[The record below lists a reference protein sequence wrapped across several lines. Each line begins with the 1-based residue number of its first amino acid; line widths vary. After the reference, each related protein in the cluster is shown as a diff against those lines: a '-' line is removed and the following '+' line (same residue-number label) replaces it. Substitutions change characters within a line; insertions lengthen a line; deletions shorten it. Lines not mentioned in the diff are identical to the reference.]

1 MGISPMMQQYLT
13 IHEQYPDCLLL
24 FRLGDF
30 YELFFEDAKV
40 ASHELELTL
49 TGKDCGLEERAPM
62 CGVPFHSVNTYI
74 EKLIERGYKVAICEQ
89 MEDPA
94 LAKGLVKRE
103 VVRVITAGTVTDP
116 VMLDDRKNNYLMA
129 VLTDGRNAG
138 IAFADVSTGEFYVA
152 EPAMAILRAEILR
165 TAPTEIICAS
175 RESLKQAAGEFP
187 GIVISEQNSNWFQLH
202 NAGEV
207 LCDHF
212 KLPHLAGL
220 GLEEHPFATRA
231 AGALMKYLG
240 ETQKNSLEHM
250 TTLRFARSGNRMLLD
265 PNTRRNLELTESLRW
280 KGKKGTLLNLL
291 DRTSTAMGGR
301 LLRSWV
307 EQPLLEREEINGRL
321 DAVEALAQSRM
332 IGISLAEELE
342 GVYDMERLLSKVSY
356 RNLNARDCLA
366 LCASFKRIP
375 GIRELVASLPGV
387 VGHCCAS
394 GTDRDGASVHSASGD
409 FPRMEDGGSVQNAS
423 GELQRILQAL
433 DPMEDLTALLEAA
446 IHPDAPIQITEGGII
461 RDGYN
466 STLDEYREAQKHGRQ
481 WILDMENRERESTG
495 IRNLRIQYNK
505 VFGYYI
511 EVTKSFLSQVP
522 ERYIRKQ
529 TLTNA
534 ERFMTPELKEVEQKI
549 IGAQEQSVRLEL
561 QIFGEIRDRIA
572 GEISRIQ
579 RTAEAVKRLDA
590 YQSLARVA
598 AENRYVRPEIV
609 TDGTLSITEGRHPV
623 VEQSIPENSFVPN
636 DTLLDTG
643 ENRMMII
650 TGPNMAGKSTYMRQ
664 VALICLMAQIGSFVP
679 ATEAH
684 LPVCD
689 QIFTRV
695 GASDDLASGQST
707 FMVEMSETAYILRNA
722 TKDSLIILDEI
733 GRGTSTFDGLSIAWA
748 VVEYICDREKIG
760 AKTLFATH
768 YHELSELEGH
778 LEGIKNYC
786 ISVKEHGEDVI
797 FMRKITRG
805 GADKSFGVHVARL
818 AGIPHP
824 VIVRAHEIQARLE
837 VSDINQN
844 TIGQNILGDSNE
856 NRKNQQVDM
865 FEYRKME
872 IIQELQELDVMALTP
887 IDAMNKLFLLREKA
901 RKV

>member
-1 MGISPMMQQYLT
+1 MGISPMMQQYLN

-129 VLTDGRNAG
+129 VLTDGKNAG
-138 IAFADVSTGEFYVA
+138 IACADVSTGEFYVA

-187 GIVISEQNSNWFQLH
+187 GIVVSEQNSNWFQLH

-220 GLEEHPFATRA
+220 GLEEHPSATRA

-280 KGKKGTLLNLL
+280 KGKKGTLLSLL
-291 DRTSTAMGGR
+291 DKTSTAMGGR

-307 EQPLLEREEINGRL
+307 EQPLLDREEINGRL
-321 DAVEALAQSRM
+321 DAVEELVRNRM

-366 LCASFKRIP
+366 LCASFRRIP
-375 GIRELVASLPGV
+375 GIRELVAS
-387 VGHCCAS
+387 
-394 GTDRDGASVHSASGD
+394 GTIQDA
-409 FPRMEDGGSVQNAS
+409 AS
-423 GELQRILQAL
+423 GELPRILQAL

-466 STLDEYREAQKHGRQ
+466 PTLDEYREAQKHGRQ
-481 WILDMENRERESTG
+481 WILDMENREREATG

-522 ERYIRKQ
+522 PRYIRKQ

-856 NRKNQQVDM
+856 NRKNEQVDM

>member
-1 MGISPMMQQYLT
+1 MALSPMMQQYLQ
-13 IHEQYPDCLLL
+13 IHDEYPDCLLL

-30 YELFFEDAKV
+30 YELFFEDAKT
-40 ASHELELTL
+40 ASRELELTL
-49 TGKDCGLEERAPM
+49 TGRDCGLEERAPM

-74 EKLIERGYKVAICEQ
+74 EKLIELGYKVAICEQ

-103 VVRVITAGTVTDP
+103 VTRVITAGTVTDP
-116 VMLDDRKNNYLMA
+116 AMLEEKTNNYLMSL
-129 VLTDGRNAG
+129 VTDEDNAG
-138 IAFADVSTGEFYVA
+138 LAWADVSTGEFYVA
-152 EPAMAILRAEILR
+152 EIPVNTLQAEILR
-165 TAPTEIICAS
+165 IRPTEIICP
-175 RESLKQAAGEFP
+175 EKDGFCEKTGLYP
-187 GIVISEQNSNWFQLH
+187 GILIHKQNNNWFQHH
-202 NAGEV
+202 NASET
-207 LCDHF
+207 LSAHF
-212 KLPHLAGL
+212 NMPHLAGL
-220 GLEEHPFATRA
+220 GLEGHERATRA

-250 TTLRFARSGNRMLLD
+250 TTLRFAQSGDKMHLD
-265 PNTRRNLELTESLRW
+265 PNTRRNLELTENLRG
-280 KGKKGTLLNLL
+280 KGKKGTLLSLL
-291 DRTSTAMGGR
+291 DKTCTAMGGR

-307 EQPLLEREEINGRL
+307 EQPLLNPSAINDRL
-321 DAVEALAQSRM
+321 DAVEELTKNRI
-332 IGISLAEELE
+332 IGLSLGEELS
-342 GVYDMERLLSKVSY
+342 GVYDLERLLSKVAY
-356 RNLNARDCLA
+356 RTMNARDCIA
-366 LCASFKRIP
+366 LCNSLKKIP
-375 GIRELVASLPGV
+375 AIRELLAGLNS
-387 VGHCCAS
+387 
-394 GTDRDGASVHSASGD
+394 
-409 FPRMEDGGSVQNAS
+409 E
-423 GELQRILQAL
+423 ELVRVREEL
-433 DPMEDLTALLEAA
+433 DPLEDLTELLERAV
-446 IHPDAPIQITEGGII
+446 HPDAPITITEGGII
-461 RDGYN
+461 RDGY
-466 STLDEYREAQKHGRQ
+466 SEILDDYREAQKNGKQ
-481 WILDMENRERESTG
+481 WILELEQREREETG
-495 IRNLRIQYNK
+495 IKNLRVQYNK

-511 EVTKSFLSQVP
+511 EVTKSNLSQVP

-534 ERFMTPELKEVEQKI
+534 ERYMTPELKEMEQKI

-561 QIFGEIRDRIA
+561 QIFNEIRDSIA
-572 GEISRIQ
+572 AEITRIQ
-579 RTAEAVKRLDA
+579 KTAGAVKKLDA
-590 YQSLARVA
+590 YQSLSRIA
-598 AENRYVRPEIV
+598 AENHYVRPEIV

-623 VEQSIPENSFVPN
+623 VEQTMNENTFVPN
-636 DTLLDTG
+636 DTLLDTD

-679 ATEAH
+679 AASAR
-684 LPVCD
+684 LSVCD
-689 QIFTRV
+689 RIFTRV

-748 VVEYICDREKIG
+748 VVEYICDKAKIG

-778 LEGIKNYC
+778 LDGIKNYC

-797 FMRKITRG
+797 FLRKIQRG

-844 TIGQNILGDSNE
+844 SIGKNILGEQDQPRMNE
-856 NRKNQQVDM
+856 QQDL
-865 FEYRKME
+865 FEYQKME

-887 IDAMNKLFLLREKA
+887 IDAMNRLFLLREKA
-901 RKV
+901 KKI

>member
-1 MGISPMMQQYLT
+1 MGISPMMQQYLN
-13 IHEQYPDCLLL
+13 IHEQYPDCRLL

-129 VLTDGRNAG
+129 VLTDGKNAG
-138 IAFADVSTGEFYVA
+138 IAYADVSTGEFYVA

-175 RESLKQAAGEFP
+175 RESLKEAAGEFP
-187 GIVISEQNSNWFQLH
+187 GIVVSEQNSNWFQLH

-220 GLEEHPFATRA
+220 GLEEHPSATRA

-291 DRTSTAMGGR
+291 DKTSTAMGGR

-307 EQPLLEREEINGRL
+307 EQPLLDREEINGRL
-321 DAVEALAQSRM
+321 DAVEELVRNRM

-375 GIRELVASLPGV
+375 GIRELVAS
-387 VGHCCAS
+387 
-394 GTDRDGASVHSASGD
+394 GTIQDA
-409 FPRMEDGGSVQNAS
+409 AS
-423 GELQRILQAL
+423 GELPRILQAL

-466 STLDEYREAQKHGRQ
+466 PTLDEYREAQKHGRQ
-481 WILDMENRERESTG
+481 WILDMENREREATG

-733 GRGTSTFDGLSIAWA
+733 GRGTGTFDGLSIAWA

-797 FMRKITRG
+797 FLRKITRG

>member
-1 MGISPMMQQYLT
+1 MALSPMMQQYLQ
-13 IHEQYPDCLLL
+13 IHDAYPDCLLL

-30 YELFFEDAKV
+30 YELFFEDAKT
-40 ASHELELTL
+40 ASRELELTL

-94 LAKGLVKRE
+94 LAKGLVKRD

-116 VMLDDRKNNYLMA
+116 VMLDEKTNNYLMSIT
-129 VLTDGRNAG
+129 LDGNHAG
-138 IAFADVSTGEFYVA
+138 IAYTDVSTGEFFVA
-152 EPAMAILRAEILR
+152 EPPVQILRAEIMR
-165 TAPTEIICAS
+165 TSPTEIICAS
-175 RESLKQAAGEFP
+175 REVLKEKAGDLQN
-187 GIVISEQNSNWFQLH
+187 ILISEQNSNWFQLH
-202 NAGEV
+202 NAKET
-207 LCDHF
+207 LCSHF
-212 KLPHLAGL
+212 RLPHLAGL
-220 GLEEHPFATRA
+220 GLEEHKHAACA

-240 ETQKNSLEHM
+240 ETQKNSLEHI
-250 TTLRFARSGNRMLLD
+250 TTLRFSKSGNRMLLD

-291 DRTSTAMGGR
+291 DQTATAMGGR

-307 EQPLLEREEINGRL
+307 EQPLLDRDEINIRL
-321 DAVEALAQSRM
+321 DAVDELVKNRI
-332 IGISLAEELE
+332 IGISLAEELN

-366 LCASFKRIP
+366 LCASFRRIP
-375 GIRELVASLPGV
+375 GIRDLI
-387 VGHCCAS
+387 
-394 GTDRDGASVHSASGD
+394 RDLESTEIRNIHES
-409 FPRMEDGGSVQNAS
+409 
-423 GELQRILQAL
+423 L
-433 DPMEDLTALLEAA
+433 DPMEDLTTLLEKA
-446 IHPDAPIQITEGGII
+446 IHPDAPILITEGGII
-461 RDGYN
+461 RDGY
-466 STLDEYREAQKHGRQ
+466 SEELDEYRAAQKHGRQ
-481 WILDMENRERESTG
+481 WILDLEAKEREETG

-511 EVTKSFLSQVP
+511 EVTKSFLGQVP
-522 ERYIRKQ
+522 DRYIRKQ

-534 ERFMTPELKEVEQKI
+534 ERFMTPELKEMEQKI

-561 QIFGEIRDRIA
+561 QIFNEIRDRIA
-572 GEISRIQ
+572 AEIQRIQ
-579 RTAEAVKRLDA
+579 TTAEAVKKLDV
-590 YQSLARVA
+590 YQSLSRTA

-636 DTLLDTG
+636 DTLLDQD

-679 ATEAH
+679 AAEAH

-748 VVEYICDREKIG
+748 VVEYICDKEKIG

-778 LEGIKNYC
+778 LDGIKNYC
-786 ISVKEHGEDVI
+786 ITVKEHGEDVI

-844 TIGQNILGDSNE
+844 TIGQNILGE
-856 NRKNQQVDM
+856 NNQQRMNEQVDL
-865 FEYRKME
+865 FEYKKME

-887 IDAMNKLFLLREKA
+887 IDAMNRLFLLREKA

>member
-1 MGISPMMQQYLT
+1 M
-13 IHEQYPDCLLL
+13 
-24 FRLGDF
+24 R
-30 YELFFEDAKV
+30 
-40 ASHELELTL
+40 
-49 TGKDCGLEERAPM
+49 RAFSQ
-62 CGVPFHSVNTYI
+62 CKYI

-129 VLTDGRNAG
+129 VLTDGKNAG
-138 IAFADVSTGEFYVA
+138 IACADVSTGEFYVA

-175 RESLKQAAGEFP
+175 RESLKEAAGEFP
-187 GIVISEQNSNWFQLH
+187 GIVVSEQNSNWFQLH

-220 GLEEHPFATRA
+220 GLEEHPSATRA

-280 KGKKGTLLNLL
+280 KGKKGTLLSLL
-291 DRTSTAMGGR
+291 DKTSTAMGGR

-307 EQPLLEREEINGRL
+307 EQPLLDREEINGRL
-321 DAVEALAQSRM
+321 DAVEELVRNRM

-366 LCASFKRIP
+366 LCASFRRIP
-375 GIRELVASLPGV
+375 GIRELVAS
-387 VGHCCAS
+387 
-394 GTDRDGASVHSASGD
+394 GTIQDA
-409 FPRMEDGGSVQNAS
+409 AS
-423 GELQRILQAL
+423 GELPRILQAL
-433 DPMEDLTALLEAA
+433 DPLEDLTALLEAA

-466 STLDEYREAQKHGRQ
+466 PTLDEYREAQKHGRQ
-481 WILDMENRERESTG
+481 WILDMENREREATG

-522 ERYIRKQ
+522 PRYIRKQ

-856 NRKNQQVDM
+856 NRKNEQVDM